1 MLMLQPSTGSSKD
14 FLCPILGGI
23 PLSKATWMCLSEG
36 VSPQRQWPQGTLDA
50 RLSQPM
56 HADMLWS
63 AKRGGS
69 EPGSE
74 LKQLWV

>member
-1 MLMLQPSTGSSKD
+1 MLILQPSIGSSNA
-14 FLCPILGGI
+14 FFFPILGGI
-23 PLSKATWMCLSEG
+23 PISKATWMCLSEG
-36 VSPQRQWPQGTLDA
+36 VSLQWQCPHGTLDA
-50 RLSQPM
+50 HLSQPT